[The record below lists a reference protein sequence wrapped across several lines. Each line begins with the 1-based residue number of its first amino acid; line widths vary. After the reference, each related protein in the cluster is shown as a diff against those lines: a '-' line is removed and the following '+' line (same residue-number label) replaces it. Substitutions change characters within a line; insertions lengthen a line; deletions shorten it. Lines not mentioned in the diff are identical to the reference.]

1 MENKAIKDRMIK
13 DIRNNFE
20 LENKEE
26 NYYKLTS
33 VGNFYSKNYTEYEN
47 NDDRNK
53 TLPNE
58 EYHHLLIQT
67 NFLTIISINL
77 FYCCNKVF
85 TCMNTWMIGKNTI
98 KPHYLK
104 KIFKAS

>member
-33 VGNFYSKNYTEYEN
+33 VGNFYSKN
-47 NDDRNK
+47 
-53 TLPNE
+53 
-58 EYHHLLIQT
+58 
-67 NFLTIISINL
+67 
-77 FYCCNKVF
+77 
-85 TCMNTWMIGKNTI
+85 
-98 KPHYLK
+98 
-104 KIFKAS
+104 